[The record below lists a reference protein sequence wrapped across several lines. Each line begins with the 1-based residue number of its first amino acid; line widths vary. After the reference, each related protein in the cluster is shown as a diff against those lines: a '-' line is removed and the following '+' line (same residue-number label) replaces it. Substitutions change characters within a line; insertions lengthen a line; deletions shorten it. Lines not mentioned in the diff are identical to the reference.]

1 MELRCP
7 AGQEIPNAAFDSLL
21 VIALSLYQRWRPLDE
36 DAWRIRRA
44 LRSASAGGSN
54 DPQPFAEY
62 FPTTHATSSLTRVDP
77 AARFRRQT
85 VMIRGFF
92 ILLAFQL
99 VGEVAA
105 RGLALPAPGPVI
117 GLALLVIALGL
128 YQRWRPLDEE
138 ALAASDVGQAAR
150 GLLAALPL
158 LFVPAGVGVVQYMG
172 LLREQGLALA
182 VALVASTLATLLAT
196 VGVFLLVKRLT
207 GAKGE
212 A

>member
-1 MELRCP
+1 
-7 AGQEIPNAAFDSLL
+7 
-21 VIALSLYQRWRPLDE
+21 
-36 DAWRIRRA
+36 
-44 LRSASAGGSN
+44 
-54 DPQPFAEY
+54 
-62 FPTTHATSSLTRVDP
+62 
-77 AARFRRQT
+77 
-85 VMIRGFF
+85 MIRGFF

-117 GLALLVIALGL
+117 GLALLVVALSL

-138 ALAASDVGQAAR
+138 ALAESDLGKAAR

-158 LFVPAGVGVVQYMG
+158 LFVPAGVGVAQYVG

-182 VALVASTLATLLAT
+182 VALVVSTVATLLAT

-207 GAKGE
+207 STKAD

>member
-1 MELRCP
+1 
-7 AGQEIPNAAFDSLL
+7 
-21 VIALSLYQRWRPLDE
+21 
-36 DAWRIRRA
+36 
-44 LRSASAGGSN
+44 
-54 DPQPFAEY
+54 
-62 FPTTHATSSLTRVDP
+62 
-77 AARFRRQT
+77 
-85 VMIRGFF
+85 MIRGLF

-105 RGLALPAPGPVI
+105 RGLGLPAPGPVI
-117 GLALLVIALGL
+117 GLALLVLALGI

-138 ALAASDVGQAAR
+138 ALAESDLGKAAR

-182 VALVASTLATLLAT
+182 VALVVSTVATLLAT

-207 GAKGE
+207 GVKGE

>member
-1 MELRCP
+1 
-7 AGQEIPNAAFDSLL
+7 
-21 VIALSLYQRWRPLDE
+21 
-36 DAWRIRRA
+36 
-44 LRSASAGGSN
+44 
-54 DPQPFAEY
+54 
-62 FPTTHATSSLTRVDP
+62 
-77 AARFRRQT
+77 
-85 VMIRGFF
+85 MIRGFF

-99 VGEVAA
+99 IGEVAA
-105 RGLALPAPGPVI
+105 RGLALPAPGPVV
-117 GLALLVIALGL
+117 GLALLVVALSL

-138 ALAASDVGQAAR
+138 ALAESDLGKAAR

-182 VALVASTLATLLAT
+182 AALVVSTVATLLAT

-207 GAKGE
+207 GPKGK

>member
-1 MELRCP
+1 MTFDWLVVFLKSIT
-7 AGQEIPNAAFDSLL
+7 AGT
-21 VIALSLYQRWRPLDE
+21 W
-36 DAWRIRRA
+36 
-44 LRSASAGGSN
+44 
-54 DPQPFAEY
+54 
-62 FPTTHATSSLTRVDP
+62 HKRVDR
-77 AARFRRQT
+77 AARFRRQI

-117 GLALLVIALGL
+117 GLALLVVALSL

-138 ALAASDVGQAAR
+138 ALAESDLGRAAR

-182 VALVASTLATLLAT
+182 AALVVSTVATLLAT

-207 GAKGE
+207 GTKAE

>member
-1 MELRCP
+1 
-7 AGQEIPNAAFDSLL
+7 
-21 VIALSLYQRWRPLDE
+21 
-36 DAWRIRRA
+36 
-44 LRSASAGGSN
+44 
-54 DPQPFAEY
+54 
-62 FPTTHATSSLTRVDP
+62 
-77 AARFRRQT
+77 
-85 VMIRGFF
+85 MIRGFF

-105 RGLALPAPGPVI
+105 RGLGLQAPGPVI
-117 GLALLVIALGL
+117 GLALLVVALSL

-138 ALAASDVGQAAR
+138 ALAESDLGKAAR

-182 VALVASTLATLLAT
+182 VALVVSTVATLLAT

-207 GAKGE
+207 GARDE